1 MEERR
6 QAYVL
11 LADMLEY
18 PREGYAGKV
27 RDCLRI
33 VTQLD
38 EEAAAELEGF
48 LAFVES
54 VPLGRLEELYIGT
67 FEIGGVCPPNIAY
80 HLLGEGTKQTAFM
93 VKIKQALRENGIEC
107 GTELPDHLP
116 LVLRLVAAMR
126 DDRDAASFLEECLV
140 PALQRMAGA
149 FKSGD
154 SPYSKVIRAALAL
167 AKNDERLLMELSGG
181 VNGD

>member
-1 MEERR
+1 MDERR
-6 QAYVL
+6 QAYRL

-18 PREGYAGKV
+18 PGEGYTEKV
-27 RDCLRI
+27 RDCLHLVSR
-33 VTQLD
+33 VD
-38 EEAAAELEGF
+38 EEAAHELEGF
-48 LAFVES
+48 LAFAES
-54 VPLGRLEELYIGT
+54 VPRGRLEELYIGT

-116 LVLRLVAAMR
+116 LVLRLVAEMK
-126 DDRDAASFLEECLV
+126 DDREAVSFLEECLI
-140 PALQRMAGA
+140 PALQRMASV
-149 FKSGD
+149 FRRED
-154 SPYSKVIRAALAL
+154 SPYSRVIRAALAL
-167 AKNDERLLMELSGG
+167 AKNDERMMMELSGG